1 MGDSDD
7 EEEQVDPREKALADL
22 PEVVV
27 RKNDLRDDLFV
38 KLQLLCVEALKK
50 HKMQKDVAQQIK
62 QELDKSD
69 DFNELIGKGPWQVII
84 GRSFASSITHEA
96 MHVSFFDIPKFQE
109 TLLVYRSLGVQTSS

>member
-1 MGDSDD
+1 MADSD
-7 EEEQVDPREKALADL
+7 EEEEQIDPRDAALKDL
-22 PEVVV
+22 PEIVV

-96 MHVSFFDIPKFQE
+96 MHVSFFDIPKYQG
-109 TLLVYRSLGVQTSS
+109 TLLIYKSLGVQST